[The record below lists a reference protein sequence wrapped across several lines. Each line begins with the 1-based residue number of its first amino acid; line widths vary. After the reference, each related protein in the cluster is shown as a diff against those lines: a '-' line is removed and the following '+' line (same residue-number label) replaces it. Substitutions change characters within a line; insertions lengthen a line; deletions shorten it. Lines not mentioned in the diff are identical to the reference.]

1 MERGRERSGQL
12 RANKRGFFKIASP
25 ILENHRLLLSNCF
38 TPMIHFVPIYDRRTK
53 CRSEIL
59 DKN

>member
-1 MERGRERSGQL
+1 MKRGRENIGSFYDNKKEFFETAFHVLKNSG
-12 RANKRGFFKIASP
+12 
-25 ILENHRLLLSNCF
+25 LLLKSCF